1 MGGGT
6 AYQTLISV
14 LPKKIV
20 LTTET
25 LQAALC
31 AVKSIRTPI
40 KQTTAQNAA
49 QRWTVTTMADETGI
63 VLPWEKDAM
72 AGLEMPDGLSYPDQI
87 LYLELRMLYHQYYQK
102 VIDRDTATREKKKL
116 LDEYRVNQFRE
127 EMGKQWVEVTR
138 LTELA
143 RADYRKNPCHE
154 NAMKLIEIIEG
165 RNL

>member
-1 MGGGT
+1 MAG
-6 AYQTLISV
+6 
-14 LPKKIV
+14 
-20 LTTET
+20 ET
-25 LQAALC
+25 
-31 AVKSIRTPI
+31 R
-40 KQTTAQNAA
+40 
-49 QRWTVTTMADETGI
+49 I

-72 AGLEMPDGLSYPDQI
+72 AGLEMPNGLSYPDQI

-102 VIDRDTATREKKKL
+102 VIDRDTATKEKKKL

>member
-1 MGGGT
+1 M
-6 AYQTLISV
+6 
-14 LPKKIV
+14 
-20 LTTET
+20 
-25 LQAALC
+25 
-31 AVKSIRTPI
+31 
-40 KQTTAQNAA
+40 
-49 QRWTVTTMADETGI
+49 VTGMADETGT
-63 VLPWEKDAM
+63 VLQWEKDAM
-72 AGLEMPDGLSYPDQI
+72 AGLEMPNGLSYPDQI
-87 LYLELRMLYHQYYQK
+87 LYPELRMLYHQYYQK
-102 VIDRDTATREKKKL
+102 VIDRETATKEKKKL